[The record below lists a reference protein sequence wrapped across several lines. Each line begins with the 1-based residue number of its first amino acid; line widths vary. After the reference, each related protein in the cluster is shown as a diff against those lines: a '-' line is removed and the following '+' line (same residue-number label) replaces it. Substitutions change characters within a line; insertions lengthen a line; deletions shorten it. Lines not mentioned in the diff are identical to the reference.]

1 MCIRDR
7 YNIVYSIYNIHR
19 YSIWCYI
26 RLTKS
31 FKLIV
36 DRTTTCMLIL
46 LIEIQIQAESENE
59 PLED

>member
-1 MCIRDR
+1 MK
-7 YNIVYSIYNIHR
+7 
-19 YSIWCYI
+19 
-26 RLTKS
+26 LTKS

-36 DRTTTCMLIL
+36 DRITTCMLIL

>member
-1 MCIRDR
+1 M
-7 YNIVYSIYNIHR
+7 
-19 YSIWCYI
+19 

-36 DRTTTCMLIL
+36 DRITTCMLIL
-46 LIEIQIQAESENE
+46 LIEIQAESENE

>member
-1 MCIRDR
+1 M
-7 YNIVYSIYNIHR
+7 
-19 YSIWCYI
+19 

-59 PLED
+59 PLEG